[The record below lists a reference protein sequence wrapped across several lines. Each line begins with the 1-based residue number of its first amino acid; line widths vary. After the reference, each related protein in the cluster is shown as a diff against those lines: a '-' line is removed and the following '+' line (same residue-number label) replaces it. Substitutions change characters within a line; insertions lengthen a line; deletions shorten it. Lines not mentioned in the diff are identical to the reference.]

1 MLKLAKASHI
11 YLKIT
16 FGDILCLYCG
26 FYINATN
33 THIFNHNEHFAFIYC
48 DFAYFACIYED
59 NRILPQLAS
68 RNSELF
74 NSVDRIS
81 ESRVVDRQ
89 YTLEFEGSVILIAS
103 HYMIL
108 IIIL

>member
-16 FGDILCLYCG
+16 FDDILCLYCG

-48 DFAYFACIYED
+48 HFAHFACIYED

-81 ESRVVDRQ
+81 ESRGVDRQ
-89 YTLEFEGSVILIAS
+89 YTLEFEGSMILIAS
-103 HYMIL
+103 HYIIL

>member
-16 FGDILCLYCG
+16 FDDILCLYRG
-26 FYINATN
+26 FYTNTTN

-48 DFAYFACIYED
+48 CFAHFACIYED
-59 NRILPQLAS
+59 NRILSQLAS

-74 NSVDRIS
+74 NFVDRIS
-81 ESRVVDRQ
+81 ECRGVDRQ
-89 YTLEFEGSVILIAS
+89 YTFKFEGSMILIAS
-103 HYMIL
+103 N
-108 IIIL
+108 IIIS